1 MNNDINNQLKNI
13 YYNPKTGLV
22 DANKLYKK
30 ARENNIN
37 TTFRQVQEFLNNQHV
52 HQISKQ
58 NYRPPHFS
66 SIIAEKIRDEYQI
79 DIMIYDRYEWNNY
92 KYIICIID
100 IHSRFCC
107 SRAMTNREAA
117 TILSNIKDIFKIM
130 RKPKLISGDNEINT
144 KIINNYLSD
153 NNVSA
158 NYSEPNE
165 IQKNS
170 IVERFNKTLAG

>member
-58 NYRPPHFS
+58 N
-66 SIIAEKIRDEYQI
+66 
-79 DIMIYDRYEWNNY
+79 
-92 KYIICIID
+92 
-100 IHSRFCC
+100 
-107 SRAMTNREAA
+107 
-117 TILSNIKDIFKIM
+117 
-130 RKPKLISGDNEINT
+130 
-144 KIINNYLSD
+144 
-153 NNVSA
+153 
-158 NYSEPNE
+158 
-165 IQKNS
+165 
-170 IVERFNKTLAG
+170 